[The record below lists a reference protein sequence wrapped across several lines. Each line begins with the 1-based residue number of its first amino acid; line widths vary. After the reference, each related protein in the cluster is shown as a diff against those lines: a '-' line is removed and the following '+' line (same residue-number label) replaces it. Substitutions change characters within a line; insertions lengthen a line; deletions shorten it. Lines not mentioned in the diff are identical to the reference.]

1 MIQKLDANHHLTNI
15 DLSLH
20 ELTPTQQETLLG
32 GYCQLSE
39 SYPNVRI
46 ISIKKGVNKVETKIK
61 GVGSENYSN
70 KDVNSIDN
78 SKKLYINGLL
88 IDDKN

>member
-1 MIQKLDANHHLTNI
+1 MTKLFTDI

-20 ELTPTQQETLLG
+20 DLTPVQLETLLG
-32 GYCQLSE
+32 GYCQFEERVPHAS
-39 SYPNVRI
+39 I

-61 GVGSENYSN
+61 GVGSDNYSN
-70 KDVNSIDN
+70 KDVNSTDN

-88 IDDKN
+88 VEDKD

>member
-1 MIQKLDANHHLTNI
+1 MTQIFTNV

-20 ELTPTQQETLLG
+20 DLTPAQLETLLG
-32 GYCQLSE
+32 GSCQFQQSD
-39 SYPNVRI
+39 PDVRI

-61 GVGSENYSN
+61 GAGTDNYSN

-88 IDDKN
+88 IEDKD